1 MSITFG
7 YFQYDP
13 DLFFLLL
20 FPMIIQAIV
29 AILLNVLLLRSG
41 KAEEE
46 MKKRIILIRLSI
58 INIAFILLLF
68 VIPSVMGTSVTSVE
82 TDIIT
87 FYWLF
92 TNLLETVPFFITY
105 GIMMYWYG
113 KVNRDVLTKKFSVST
128 KILLLC
134 NCYLVIGS
142 ILRFIPVIPPFQY
155 GFYYIQGLLRP
166 IFLILYFVG
175 WVFFALHGKMA
186 GNKNFMYTGI
196 AGCVLV
202 TLMYWSNLSV
212 FSNYLF
218 PFHF

>member
-29 AILLNVLLLRSG
+29 AIILNVLLLRSG

-87 FYWLF
+87 FY
-92 TNLLETVPFFITY
+92 
-105 GIMMYWYG
+105 
-113 KVNRDVLTKKFSVST
+113 
-128 KILLLC
+128 
-134 NCYLVIGS
+134 
-142 ILRFIPVIPPFQY
+142 
-155 GFYYIQGLLRP
+155 
-166 IFLILYFVG
+166 
-175 WVFFALHGKMA
+175 
-186 GNKNFMYTGI
+186 
-196 AGCVLV
+196 
-202 TLMYWSNLSV
+202 
-212 FSNYLF
+212 
-218 PFHF
+218 